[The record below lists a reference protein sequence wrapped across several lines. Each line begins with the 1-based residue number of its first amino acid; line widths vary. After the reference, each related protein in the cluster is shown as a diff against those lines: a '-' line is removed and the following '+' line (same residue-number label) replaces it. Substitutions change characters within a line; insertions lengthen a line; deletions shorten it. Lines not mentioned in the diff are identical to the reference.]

1 MNLPVRERRIRQKT
15 QICGSG
21 RRIFCLWQK
30 FLARKMKIYFLAPEL
45 QCPALRTVGGPEDL
59 RNHPKASGI
68 EMNRPRNFGH
78 RKDQMIEAR
87 YPWFHLLA
95 LHACR

>member
-1 MNLPVRERRIRQKT
+1 
-15 QICGSG
+15 
-21 RRIFCLWQK
+21 
-30 FLARKMKIYFLAPEL
+30 
-45 QCPALRTVGGPEDL
+45 
-59 RNHPKASGI
+59 
-68 EMNRPRNFGH
+68 MNRPRNFGH